1 MMSVCKTLFRSAAPV
16 ALVTAAVGLQP
27 ALAQQPAAQQPGGQQ
42 APTQA
47 NMTVGAKV
55 SDANGGEVGS
65 ISKVDGQFVVVKTD
79 KHEVRLPVTSFT
91 AHNGGFLFGMTRDQL
106 NAEVEKTLA
115 AANAKIVAGASVTGS
130 QGGNVGT
137 IEAID
142 DQFVTVKLVSGK
154 KVRLPR
160 VAVAPGPNGAVIG
173 MTVAELEAAAGAAA
187 PKAEAPKAAKPQ

>member
-1 MMSVCKTLFRSAAPV
+1 MFVREKLFRSAVPV
-16 ALVTAAVGLQP
+16 ALVTAAIGLQP
-27 ALAQQPAAQQPGGQQ
+27 ALAQQPAAQQPGAQQ
-42 APTQA
+42 APAQA
-47 NMTVGAKV
+47 NMAAGAKV
-55 SDANGGEVGS
+55 SDANGGEVGA
-65 ISKVDGQFVVVKTD
+65 ITKVDGQFVILKTD

-91 AHNGGFLFGMTRDQL
+91 AHNGGFLFGLTRDQL

-160 VAVAPGPNGAVIG
+160 AAVAPGPNGGVIG
-173 MTVAELEAAAGAAA
+173 MTVAELEAAAGGA
-187 PKAEAPKAAKPQ
+187 PSKAEAPKEAKSR

>member
-1 MMSVCKTLFRSAAPV
+1 MVVCKTLFRSAVPV
-16 ALVTAAVGLQP
+16 ALVTAAAALQP
-27 ALAQQPAAQQPGGQQ
+27 AFAQQPAAQPGAQQ
-42 APTQA
+42 APAQA
-47 NMTVGAKV
+47 GMAVGAKV

-142 DQFVTVKLVSGK
+142 DQFVTVKLVSGQ

-160 VAVAPGPNGAVIG
+160 AAVAPGPNGAVIG

>member
-1 MMSVCKTLFRSAAPV
+1 MFVCKTLFRSAVPV
-16 ALVTAAVGLQP
+16 VLATAATGLQP
-27 ALAQQPAAQQPGGQQ
+27 ALAQQPAAQQPGAQ
-42 APTQA
+42 ASMA
-47 NMTVGAKV
+47 VGAKV
-55 SDANGGEVGS
+55 SDANGGEVGT

-142 DQFVTVKLVSGK
+142 EQFVTVKLGSGK

-160 VAVAPGPNGAVIG
+160 AAVAPGPNGAVIG
-173 MTVAELEAAAGAAA
+173 MTAAELEAAAGAAA
-187 PKAEAPKAAKPQ
+187 PKVEASKEAKSQ

>member
-1 MMSVCKTLFRSAAPV
+1 MFVCQKLFRSAVPV
-16 ALVTAAVGLQP
+16 ALVTAAAGVQP
-27 ALAQQPAAQQPGGQQ
+27 AFAQQASAQQPGAQQ
-42 APTQA
+42 APVQA
-47 NMTVGAKV
+47 SVAVGAKV
-55 SDANGGEVGS
+55 SDANGGEVGA
-65 ISKVDGQFVVVKTD
+65 ISKVDGQFLILKTD

-115 AANAKIVAGASVTGS
+115 AANAKIVTGASVTGS

-137 IEAID
+137 IEAVD

-154 KVRLPR
+154 TVRLPR

-173 MTVAELEAAAGAAA
+173 MTVAELETAAGGGA
-187 PKAEAPKAAKPQ
+187 PSKAEAPKDAKPK

>member
-1 MMSVCKTLFRSAAPV
+1 MFVRKTLFRSAVPA
-16 ALVTAAVGLQP
+16 ALVTAAAGLQP
-27 ALAQQPAAQQPGGQQ
+27 ALAQQPAAQPGAQQ
-42 APTQA
+42 APAQA
-47 NMTVGAKV
+47 NMAVGAKV
-55 SDANGGEVGS
+55 SDANGGEVGT

-142 DQFVTVKLVSGK
+142 DQVVTVKLVSGRM
-154 KVRLPR
+154 VRLPR
-160 VAVAPGPNGAVIG
+160 AAVAPGPNGAVIG
-173 MTVAELEAAAGAAA
+173 MTAAELEAAAGAAA
-187 PKAEAPKAAKPQ
+187 PKAEASKEAKPK